1 MGTFKLSQDVSPN
14 GVIERLRM
22 KLSKKLGVLALVSG
36 LLVSA
41 APAANAVDLTGA
53 GASFPALLIEECKVV
68 FAKSTGHS
76 LTYAASGSGTGR
88 DGSDKQLGH
97 IWFSDTAHTGST
109 ARPTLVH
116 IPAAAAPIAVLHNLP
131 AKNQLYLSPETAA
144 KIFAGEITRW
154 NDPAIAADNN
164 RSIKEVIY
172 RKDANGDVMK
182 DKSGKAI
189 VLRTNT
195 KSIRYTLPNQPIKV
209 IFRSDKSGTSGN
221 FTAWLRG
228 VAPTTWT
235 KPQNDTF
242 TTAFPGAINDP
253 KNIGRIVGASSSTG
267 VSQLAAATKYSITYA
282 EVSYAKKYNL
292 KTTAIGNASGNFAM
306 PNGANTAAF
315 LASSTVD
322 SKGIFKFD
330 YATKEPGAY
339 TLGIITYMLGDSDYK
354 DKAAVPAIKAWANA
368 IISPA
373 CTDKAEDFIPI
384 EGKLKTLAL
393 AAIAKLG

>member
-1 MGTFKLSQDVSPN
+1 
-14 GVIERLRM
+14 M
-22 KLSKKLGVLALVSG
+22 KLSKKFGVVAVAVG
-36 LLVSA
+36 LIVGL
-41 APAANAVDLTGA
+41 APAAQATDLQGQ

-68 FAKSTGHS
+68 FSKTTGHS

-116 IPAAAAPIAVLHNLP
+116 VPAAAAPIAVLHNLP
-131 AKNQLYLSPETAA
+131 AKSQLYLSPETAA

-154 NDPAIAADNN
+154 NDPAIAKDNN
-164 RSIKEVIY
+164 RQVTQVVYK
-172 RKDANGDVMK
+172 KDSKGDLVK
-182 DKSGKAI
+182 DKSGNPV
-189 VLRTNT
+189 VLRTGKKNIT
-195 KSIRYTLPNQPIKV
+195 YTLPNQPITV
-209 IFRSDKSGTSGN
+209 IYRSDKSGTSGN

-242 TTAFPGAINDP
+242 VTAFPGNINAP
-253 KNIGRIVGASSSTG
+253 GNIGRVVGASSSTG
-267 VSQLAAATKYSITYA
+267 VAQLAAKTKYSITYA
-282 EVSYAKKYNL
+282 EVSYGTKYNL
-292 KTTAIGNASGNFAM
+292 KTTAIGNASGNFAL
-306 PNGANTAAF
+306 PTGDATAAF
-315 LASSTVD
+315 LGSATVD
-322 SKGIFKFD
+322 AKGIFKFD
-330 YATKEPGAY
+330 YATKEAGAY

-354 DKAAVPAIKAWANA
+354 DKAAVPAIKAWANL

-373 CTDKAEDFIPI
+373 CTDLAPDFISI
-384 EGKLKTLAL
+384 TGTLKKYAD

>member
-1 MGTFKLSQDVSPN
+1 
-14 GVIERLRM
+14 M
-22 KLSKKLGVLALVSG
+22 KLSKKLGVLALISG

-41 APAANAVDLTGA
+41 TPAAHAVDLTGA
-53 GASFPALLIEECKVV
+53 GASFPALLIEQCKVV
-68 FAKSTGHS
+68 FAKETGHS

-109 ARPTLVH
+109 ARASLVH

-131 AKNQLYLSPETAA
+131 AASQLYLSPTTTA

-154 NDPAIAADNN
+154 DDPAIVADNN
-164 RSIKEVIY
+164 RSVKEVVY
-172 RKDANGDVMK
+172 KKDTKGDIVK
-182 DKSGKAI
+182 DKSGNPVI
-189 VLRTNT
+189 SRTTT
-195 KSIRYTLPNQPIKV
+195 KTIRYTLPKQPIKV
-209 IFRSDKSGTSGN
+209 IYRSDKSGTSGN

-228 VAPTTWT
+228 VAPSVWT

-242 TTAFPGAINDP
+242 VTAFPTNINDT

-267 VSQLAAATKYSITYA
+267 VAQLAGATKYSITYA
-282 EVSYAKKYNL
+282 EVSYGKKFNL
-292 KTTAIGNASGNFAM
+292 KATAIGNASGNFAL

-330 YATKEPGAY
+330 YATSEPGAY

-354 DKAAVPAIKAWANA
+354 DKAAVPAIKAWANL

-384 EGKLKTLAL
+384 EGKLKALAL

>member
-1 MGTFKLSQDVSPN
+1 
-14 GVIERLRM
+14 M
-22 KLSKKLGVLALVSG
+22 KLSKKIGVVAVAVG
-36 LLVSA
+36 LIVGL
-41 APAANAVDLTGA
+41 APAAQATDLQGQ

-68 FAKSTGHS
+68 FAKTTGHS

-97 IWFSDTAHTGST
+97 IWFSDTAHTGTT

-131 AKNQLYLSPETAA
+131 SKKQLYLSPETAA

-154 NDPAIAADNN
+154 NDPAIAKDNN
-164 RSIKEVIY
+164 RSVTEIVY
-172 RKDANGDVMK
+172 RKDKNGDVVK
-182 DKSGKAI
+182 DKAGKPI
-189 VLRTNT
+189 VLRTTQKNIT
-195 KSIRYTLPNQPIKV
+195 YTLPNQPITV
-209 IFRSDKSGTSGN
+209 VYRSDKSGTSGN

-228 VAPTTWT
+228 VAPATWT

-242 TTAFPGAINDP
+242 VTAFPGNINAP
-253 KNIGRIVGASSSTG
+253 GNIGRVVGASSSTG
-267 VSQLAAATKYSITYA
+267 VSQLAAKTKYSITYA
-282 EVSYAKKYNL
+282 EVSYGTKYNL
-292 KTTAIGNASGNFAM
+292 QSTAIGNASGNFAL
-306 PNGANTAAF
+306 PTGDATAAF
-315 LASSTVD
+315 LGSATVD
-322 SKGIFKFD
+322 AKGIFKFD

-354 DKAAVPAIKAWANA
+354 DKAAVPAIKAWANL

-373 CTDKAEDFIPI
+373 CTDLAPDFISI
-384 EGKLKTLAL
+384 TGNLKKYAD

>member
-1 MGTFKLSQDVSPN
+1 
-14 GVIERLRM
+14 M
-22 KLSKKLGVLALVSG
+22 KLSKKLGVLALISG

-41 APAANAVDLTGA
+41 TPAAHAVDLTGA

-68 FAKSTGHS
+68 FAKETGHS

-109 ARPTLVH
+109 ARASLVH

-131 AKNQLYLSPETAA
+131 AKTQLYLSPSTTA

-154 NDPAIAADNN
+154 DDPAIVADNN
-164 RSIKEVIY
+164 RSVKEVVY
-172 RKDANGDVMK
+172 KKDKNGDVLK
-182 DKSGKAI
+182 DKSGNPVI
-189 VLRTNT
+189 SRTTT
-195 KSIRYTLPNQPIKV
+195 KTIRYTLPKQPIKV
-209 IFRSDKSGTSGN
+209 IYRSDKSGTSGN

-228 VAPTTWT
+228 VAPTVWT

-242 TTAFPGAINDP
+242 VTAFPANINDA

-267 VSQLAAATKYSITYA
+267 VSQLAGATKYSITYA
-282 EVSYAKKYNL
+282 EVSYGKKFNL
-292 KTTAIGNASGNFAM
+292 KTTAIGNASGNFAL

-330 YATKEPGAY
+330 YATSEPGAY

-354 DKAAVPAIKAWANA
+354 DKAAVPAIKAWANM

>member
-1 MGTFKLSQDVSPN
+1 
-14 GVIERLRM
+14 M
-22 KLSKKLGVLALVSG
+22 KLSKKIGVVAVAVG
-36 LLVSA
+36 LIVGL
-41 APAANAVDLTGA
+41 APAAQATDLQGQ

-68 FAKSTGHS
+68 FAKTTGHS

-97 IWFSDTAHTGST
+97 IWFSDTAHTGTT

-131 AKNQLYLSPETAA
+131 SAKQLYLSPETAA

-154 NDPAIAADNN
+154 NDPAIAKDNN
-164 RSIKEVIY
+164 RSVNEVVY
-172 RKDANGDVMK
+172 RKDAKGDVVK
-182 DKSGKAI
+182 DKAGKPI
-189 VLRTNT
+189 VLRTT
-195 KSIRYTLPNQPIKV
+195 KKNITYTLPNQPITV
-209 IFRSDKSGTSGN
+209 VYRSDKSGTSGN

-228 VAPTTWT
+228 VAPATWT
-235 KPQNDTF
+235 KPQNDTYV
-242 TTAFPGAINDP
+242 TAFPGNINAP
-253 KNIGRIVGASSSTG
+253 GNIGRVVGASSSTG
-267 VSQLAAATKYSITYA
+267 VAQLAAKTKYSITYA
-282 EVSYAKKYNL
+282 EVSYGTKYNL
-292 KTTAIGNASGNFAM
+292 KSTAIGNASGNFAL
-306 PNGANTAAF
+306 PTGDATAAF
-315 LASSTVD
+315 LGSATVD

-354 DKAAVPAIKAWANA
+354 DKAAVPAIKAWANL

-373 CTDKAEDFIPI
+373 CTDLAPDFISI
-384 EGKLKTLAL
+384 TGNLKKYAD

>member
-1 MGTFKLSQDVSPN
+1 
-14 GVIERLRM
+14 M
-22 KLSKKLGVLALVSG
+22 KLSKKLGVLALISG

-41 APAANAVDLTGA
+41 APTAHAVDLTGA

-68 FAKSTGHS
+68 FAKTTGHS

-109 ARPTLVH
+109 ARSTLVH

-131 AKNQLYLSPETAA
+131 AANQLYLSPTTTA
-144 KIFAGEITRW
+144 KIFAGEITKW
-154 NDPAIAADNN
+154 NDPLIVADNN
-164 RSIKEVIY
+164 RSVKSVVY
-172 RKDANGDVMK
+172 RTDSKGDVMK
-182 DKSGKAI
+182 DKSGNAI
-189 VLRTNT
+189 VLRRTT
-195 KSIRYTLPNQPIKV
+195 KTARYTLPDKPIKV
-209 IFRSDKSGTSGN
+209 IYRSDKSGTSGN

-228 VAPTTWT
+228 VAPTTWI

-242 TTAFPGAINDP
+242 VTAFPTNINDAS
-253 KNIGRIVGASSSTG
+253 NIGRIVGANSSTG
-267 VSQLAAATKYSITYA
+267 VSQLAGATKYSITYA
-282 EVSYAKKYNL
+282 EVSYASKYKL
-292 KTTAIGNASGNFAM
+292 KTAAVGNASGNFAL
-306 PNGANTAAF
+306 PTGANTAAF

-330 YATKEPGAY
+330 YATKEAGAY
-339 TLGIITYMLGDSDYK
+339 TLGIITYMLGDTDYK
-354 DKAAVPAIKAWANA
+354 DKAAVPAIKAWANL

-373 CTDKAEDFIPI
+373 CTDLAKDFIPV

-393 AAIAKLG
+393 EAIGKLG

>member
-1 MGTFKLSQDVSPN
+1 
-14 GVIERLRM
+14 M
-22 KLSKKLGVLALVSG
+22 KLSKKLGVLALISG

-41 APAANAVDLTGA
+41 APTAHAVDLTGA

-109 ARPTLVH
+109 ARPTLIH

-131 AKNQLYLSPETAA
+131 AASQLYLSPETAA
-144 KIFAGEITRW
+144 KIFSGDITRW
-154 NDPAIAADNN
+154 NDPLIAADNN
-164 RSIKEVIY
+164 RSVNEVIY
-172 RKDANGDVMK
+172 RKDAKGDVLK

-189 VLRTNT
+189 VLRTTT
-195 KSIRYTLPNQPIKV
+195 KSVRYTLPNQPIKV
-209 IFRSDKSGTSGN
+209 IYRSDKSGTSGN

-228 VAPTTWT
+228 VAPSTWT
-235 KPQNDTF
+235 KAQNDTF
-242 TTAFPGAINDP
+242 VTAFPTNINDP

-267 VSQLAAATKYSITYA
+267 VSQLAGATKYSITYA
-282 EVSYAKKYNL
+282 EVSYASKYRL
-292 KTTAIGNASGNFAM
+292 KTAAIGNASGNFAL
-306 PNGANTAAF
+306 PTGANTAAF

-330 YATKEPGAY
+330 YATKEAGAY

-354 DKAAVPAIKAWANA
+354 DKAAVPAIKAWANTV
-368 IISPA
+368 ISPA
-373 CTDKAEDFIPI
+373 CTDLAKDFIPI
-384 EGKLKTLAL
+384 EGTLKTLAL
-393 AAIAKLG
+393 ASIAKLG

>member
-1 MGTFKLSQDVSPN
+1 
-14 GVIERLRM
+14 M
-22 KLSKKLGVLALVSG
+22 KLSKKIGVVAVAVG
-36 LLVSA
+36 LIVGL
-41 APAANAVDLTGA
+41 APAAQATDLQGQ

-68 FAKSTGHS
+68 FAKTTGHS

-116 IPAAAAPIAVLHNLP
+116 VPAAAAPIAVLHNLP
-131 AKNQLYLSPETAA
+131 SSKQLYLSPETAA

-154 NDPAIAADNN
+154 NDPAIAKDNN
-164 RSIKEVIY
+164 RSVSEVVY
-172 RKDANGDVMK
+172 RKDKNGDVVK
-182 DKSGKAI
+182 DKAGKPV
-189 VLRTNT
+189 VLRTT
-195 KSIRYTLPNQPIKV
+195 KKNITYTLPNQPITV
-209 IFRSDKSGTSGN
+209 VYRSDKSGTSGN

-235 KPQNDTF
+235 KPQNDTYV
-242 TTAFPGAINDP
+242 TAFPGNINAP
-253 KNIGRIVGASSSTG
+253 GNIGRVVGASSSTG
-267 VSQLAAATKYSITYA
+267 VAQLAAKTKYSITYA
-282 EVSYAKKYNL
+282 EVSYGTKYNL
-292 KTTAIGNASGNFAM
+292 KSTAIGNGSGNFAL
-306 PNGANTAAF
+306 PTGDATAAF
-315 LASSTVD
+315 LGSATVD
-322 SKGIFKFD
+322 AKGIFKFD

-354 DKAAVPAIKAWANA
+354 DKAAVPAIKAWANL

-373 CTDKAEDFIPI
+373 CTDLAPDFIAI
-384 EGKLKTLAL
+384 TGNLKKYAD

>member
-1 MGTFKLSQDVSPN
+1 
-14 GVIERLRM
+14 M
-22 KLSKKLGVLALVSG
+22 KLSKKLGVLALISG

-41 APAANAVDLTGA
+41 APTAHAVDLTGA

-68 FAKSTGHS
+68 FAKTTGHS

-109 ARPTLVH
+109 ARSTLVH

-131 AKNQLYLSPETAA
+131 AANQLYLSPTTTA

-154 NDPAIAADNN
+154 NDPAIVADNN
-164 RSIKEVIY
+164 RSVKSVVY
-172 RKDANGDVMK
+172 RTDSKGDVVK
-182 DKSGKAI
+182 DKSGNAI
-189 VLRTNT
+189 VLRTTT
-195 KSIRYTLPNQPIKV
+195 KSVRYTLPNQPIKV
-209 IFRSDKSGTSGN
+209 IYRSDKSGTSGN

-228 VAPTTWT
+228 VAPTTWI

-242 TTAFPGAINDP
+242 VTAFPTNINDAS
-253 KNIGRIVGASSSTG
+253 NIGRIVGANSSTG
-267 VSQLAAATKYSITYA
+267 VSQLAGATKYSITYA
-282 EVSYAKKYNL
+282 EVSYASKYKL
-292 KTTAIGNASGNFAM
+292 KTAAVGNASGNFAL
-306 PNGANTAAF
+306 PTGANTAAF

-330 YATKEPGAY
+330 YATKEAGAY

-354 DKAAVPAIKAWANA
+354 DKAAVPAIKAWANL

-373 CTDKAEDFIPI
+373 CTDLAKDFIPV
-384 EGKLKTLAL
+384 EGKLKALAL
-393 AAIAKLG
+393 EAIGKLG

>member
-1 MGTFKLSQDVSPN
+1 
-14 GVIERLRM
+14 M
-22 KLSKKLGVLALVSG
+22 KLSKKLGVLALISG

-41 APAANAVDLTGA
+41 TPAAHAVDLTGA

-68 FAKSTGHS
+68 FAKETGHS

-109 ARPTLVH
+109 ARASLVH

-131 AKNQLYLSPETAA
+131 AKTQLYLSPSTTA

-154 NDPAIAADNN
+154 DDPAIVADNN
-164 RSIKEVIY
+164 RSVKEVVY
-172 RKDANGDVMK
+172 KKDKNGDVLK
-182 DKSGKAI
+182 DKSGNPVI
-189 VLRTNT
+189 SRTTT
-195 KSIRYTLPNQPIKV
+195 KTIRYTLPKQPIKV
-209 IFRSDKSGTSGN
+209 IYRSDKSGTSGN

-228 VAPTTWT
+228 VAPTVWT

-242 TTAFPGAINDP
+242 VTAFPANINDT

-267 VSQLAAATKYSITYA
+267 VSQLAGATKYSITYA
-282 EVSYAKKYNL
+282 EVSYGKKFNL
-292 KTTAIGNASGNFAM
+292 KTTAIGNASGNFAL

-330 YATKEPGAY
+330 YATSEPGAY

-354 DKAAVPAIKAWANA
+354 DKAAVPAIKAWANL

>member
-1 MGTFKLSQDVSPN
+1 
-14 GVIERLRM
+14 M
-22 KLSKKLGVLALVSG
+22 KLSKKIGVVAVAVG
-36 LLVSA
+36 LIVGL
-41 APAANAVDLTGA
+41 APAAQATDLQGQ

-68 FAKSTGHS
+68 FAKTTGHS

-131 AKNQLYLSPETAA
+131 SAKQLYLSPETAA

-154 NDPAIAADNN
+154 NDPAIAKDNN
-164 RSIKEVIY
+164 RSVNEVVY
-172 RKDANGDVMK
+172 RKDAKGDVVK
-182 DKSGKAI
+182 DKAGKPI
-189 VLRTNT
+189 VLRTT
-195 KSIRYTLPNQPIKV
+195 KKNITYTLPNQPITV
-209 IFRSDKSGTSGN
+209 VYRSDKSGTSGN

-242 TTAFPGAINDP
+242 VTAFPGNINAP
-253 KNIGRIVGASSSTG
+253 GNIGRVVGASSSTG
-267 VSQLAAATKYSITYA
+267 VSQLAAKTKYSITYA
-282 EVSYAKKYNL
+282 EVSYGTKYNL
-292 KTTAIGNASGNFAM
+292 KSTAIGNASGNFAL
-306 PNGANTAAF
+306 PTGDATAAF
-315 LASSTVD
+315 LGSATVD

-354 DKAAVPAIKAWANA
+354 DKAAVPAIKAWANL

-373 CTDKAEDFIPI
+373 CTDLAPDFISI
-384 EGKLKTLAL
+384 TGNLKKYAD